1 MSIDIKHSQIFDSA
15 NRMFLLKSI
24 FEELPIANE
33 DKHLIAFLLKGNTAG
48 KDPLLKNILNKTYLP
63 RVDIKEYDKERL
75 KKWLKIL
82 ADYLKGLDDYGIAD
96 FDKKEIVRLSK
107 NGKYTNIYGLKLDYL
122 IYRDLINMLENKPD
136 YALSVIFGIGRF
148 FEMLQEFLSLEYE

>member
-33 DKHLIAFLLKGNTAG
+33 DKHLIAFLLKGNTTG

-75 KKWLKIL
+75 KKWLKI
-82 ADYLKGLDDYGIAD
+82 
-96 FDKKEIVRLSK
+96 FVC
-107 NGKYTNIYGLKLDYL
+107 NI
-122 IYRDLINMLENKPD
+122 
-136 YALSVIFGIGRF
+136 
-148 FEMLQEFLSLEYE
+148 

>member
-1 MSIDIKHSQIFDSA
+1 M
-15 NRMFLLKSI
+15 
-24 FEELPIANE
+24 
-33 DKHLIAFLLKGNTAG
+33 
-48 KDPLLKNILNKTYLP
+48 P